1 MIALQLIQHLKEKFL
16 LRQSIQIRRHCTDT
30 VLTSSKMLDLKA
42 KLLKII
48 SVCIQDFL
56 LLHVQGDNKWRCQIL
71 RIYGMLPE
79 LSDQTLIVDFFMR
92 SMLIDD
98 IKFILKLC
106 QPVGVKHLTDHADA
120 ASGLRR
126 E

>member
-1 MIALQLIQHLKEKFL
+1 
-16 LRQSIQIRRHCTDT
+16 
-30 VLTSSKMLDLKA
+30 MLDLKA

-126 E
+126 EQLLLKKLKLLRFRFIYFLFCLFRLSFFYF